1 MPMFSKLM
9 DLLNDLQPR
18 QLLMLAGGTAVVM
31 FLAVY
36 FALTGLARTNN
47 EMTPK
52 KNPVTQ
58 TATAQVVMARADI
71 PSRTIIQEDMLEL
84 KDVPVDSIPKGAI
97 MSTQDVVGQP
107 AASTIYAGD
116 VLTLSKL
123 MTDKVTTGF
132 VGEIPE
138 NCRAVSVGI
147 SEITGVAG
155 FAKPGDYVDV
165 ILVEKGSTGATS
177 RFLLKNVLLLG
188 INQDTSKDNDG
199 GNAENK
205 TKAKSKP
212 AIATLALQPDD
223 MLQLVSAAAVGEIY
237 LALRPFHTQDTEN
250 FLNAYTTNKSV
261 QGGETAASTA
271 SRPTTPPQVVY
282 SAPPAAPAAAPSV
295 SAAPAARSSA
305 GYEIIQGD
313 KIVAN

>member
-9 DLLNDLQPR
+9 DMLNDLQPK
-18 QLLMLAGGTAVVM
+18 QLLMLAAGTAVIM

-36 FALTGLARTNN
+36 FALLGLSGRKEEVKTIA
-47 EMTPK
+47 
-52 KNPVTQ
+52 PVTQ
-58 TATAQVVMARADI
+58 TAMTQVVMARDDI
-71 PSRTIIQEDMLEL
+71 PAQTVIREDMLEL
-84 KDVPVDSIPKGAI
+84 REIPVDNVPRGAM
-97 MSTQDVVGQP
+97 MSTNDVVGQP
-107 AASTIYAGD
+107 AASNIYAGD
-116 VLTLSKL
+116 VVTLSKL
-123 MTDKVTTGF
+123 VQDKKTRGF

-165 ILVEKGSTGATS
+165 ILVEKSNSGATS

-188 INQDTSKDNDG
+188 INQDASQEKESG
-199 GNAENK
+199 K
-205 TKAKSKP
+205 TDTEKPKAKSKP

-237 LALRPFHTQDTEN
+237 LALRPFHTDDTGN
-250 FLNAYTTNKSV
+250 FLNTYTQHSV
-261 QGGETAASTA
+261 KGSTVQAAAEPRSA
-271 SRPTTPPQVVY
+271 PPQVVY
-282 SAPPAAPAAAPSV
+282 QQPAPAPRAAAAAPA
-295 SAAPAARSSA
+295 PARSA

-313 KIVAN
+313 KVVAK